1 MIPRFDKIDWWADRR
16 FMPHRRAL
24 QPAAPGSS
32 RERLAALEQQLTE
45 RERQL
50 TTRSIELQDLQTR
63 YLDSVGGLYRQVI
76 DLEAAIVD
84 AEIRAGL
91 RSPELLEPADASDA
105 GDDEVA
111 TAAVDACASPSAPSS
126 DLKRIFRNLA
136 KTIHPDLALDD
147 PARWRRH
154 SLMAEANR
162 AYAEQ
167 DEDRLR
173 LILHAWERS
182 PDAVWSDD
190 PDSDDERLRRRIA
203 QLEDRLLAID
213 RELAELER
221 SAIAQLERKIGDA
234 KRQGWDLVAEM
245 VQEMKRDIRKATAR
259 LASLQFNAGR

>member
-1 MIPRFDKIDWWADRR
+1 MAVVHHVVVVPGEHRSRDRGQQVHPPACRADVPVVLNAHEGTRV
-16 FMPHRRAL
+16 FE
-24 QPAAPGSS
+24 APDAG
-32 RERLAALEQQLTE
+32 ALEL
-45 RERQL
+45 
-50 TTRSIELQDLQTR
+50 
-63 YLDSVGGLYRQVI
+63 
-76 DLEAAIVD
+76 
-84 AEIRAGL
+84 
-91 RSPELLEPADASDA
+91 
-105 GDDEVA
+105 
-111 TAAVDACASPSAPSS
+111 
-126 DLKRIFRNLA
+126 
-136 KTIHPDLALDD
+136 
-147 PARWRRH
+147 
-154 SLMAEANR
+154 
-162 AYAEQ
+162 AEQ